1 MSSRPSQ
8 TQTGRDEDEDILIGG
23 TTSLT
28 PAAITAVMSE
38 WTSNK
43 AYADRVTHLRT
54 GTGGANGS
62 TKLDTMSVQNDSAAD
77 TLSGDSGLDWFFLS
91 ADDVLV
97 DFNAGLGEIKN
108 AI

>member
-1 MSSRPSQ
+1 MMSSRPSQ

-38 WTSNK
+38 WTSAK

-54 GTGGANGS
+54 GTGGSNGT
-62 TKLDTMSVQNDSAAD
+62 TKLDASSVQNDSAAD
-77 TLSGDSGLDWFFLS
+77 TLSGTTDLDWFFQS
-91 ADDVLV
+91 AGDVL
-97 DFNAGLGEIKN
+97 DAINGEVQT